1 MKMAVTIYDV
11 AKKAGVSTATVS
23 RVINKL
29 GNVKPVTEE
38 KVREAMSALDFAPNT
53 LAQNFATNRS
63 KIIGL
68 VTTLEKS
75 QQTQEINHSTNSFYF
90 TELFRGIN
98 LVLQERGYDLLII
111 NANEEV
117 NGFWNT
123 LIQKKRIDGLIVSM
137 QINNTEAFSKVIREK
152 LPLVYVGKLLG
163 YDQGMHVY
171 AQYYKYTDQILK
183 YFYAKG
189 HRKLLFISYREQ
201 DHMINMWKQANVD
214 TYKKMEMD
222 YIELPRDFSSDMI
235 KGTIREIYSHEKV
248 PTGIF
253 IDELSGVQPIMS
265 ILNSLGYT
273 VPEDV
278 SMISVE
284 HIKDFGNSYYPRVT
298 NVHVPVYNM
307 GKATAN
313 LILDYI
319 EGKETAYNRQITLE
333 SELIQRDSVK
343 QIN

>member
-1 MKMAVTIYDV
+1 MAVTIYDV

-29 GNVKPVTEE
+29 DNVKPKTER
-38 KVREAMSALDFAPNT
+38 KVLDAMKALNFAPNT

-68 VTTLEKS
+68 VTTLEIS
-75 QQTQEINHSTNSFYF
+75 EQSQEINNSTNSFYF

-98 LVLQERGYDLLII
+98 IVLQERGYDLLII

-117 NGFWNT
+117 NGFWNS

-137 QINNTEAFSKVIREK
+137 QISNTEAFRKVIQEK
-152 LPLVYVGKLLG
+152 LPLVYVGKILD

-171 AQYYKYTDQILK
+171 AHYYKYTDQILR
-183 YFYAKG
+183 YFYENG
-189 HRKLLFISYREQ
+189 HYKILFISYREQ
-201 DHMINMWKQANVD
+201 KHMINMWEQLNFKSYN
-214 TYKKMEMD
+214 KMEID
-222 YIELPRDFSSDMI
+222 YIELPVNSSSDVINGMI
-235 KGTIREIYSHEKV
+235 CEIYSHEKI
-248 PTGIF
+248 PTAIF
-253 IDELSGVQPIMS
+253 VDELSVVQPIMS
-265 ILNSLGYT
+265 ILNSLGYA

-284 HIKDFGNSYYPRVT
+284 HIKGFGNSYYPRIT
-298 NVHVPVYNM
+298 NVHVPVYEM
-307 GKATAN
+307 GKATAT
-313 LILDYI
+313 LLLDYI
-319 EGKETAYNRQITLE
+319 EGKETIYDCQITLE

-343 QIN
+343 PIN